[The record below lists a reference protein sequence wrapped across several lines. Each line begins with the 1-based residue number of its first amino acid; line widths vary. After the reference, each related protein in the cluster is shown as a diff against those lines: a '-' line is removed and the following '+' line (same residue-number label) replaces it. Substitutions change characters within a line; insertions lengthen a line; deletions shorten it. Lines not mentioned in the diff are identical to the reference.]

1 MAMKERMDL
10 LLFMAAGVAAGFLS
24 GLLGIGGGLVLVP
37 VLAAVFSMQQV
48 DSAVVMPL
56 TLGTSL
62 ATILFTSLS
71 SVRAHHKRGAVDW
84 EIVRR
89 MAPGVAIGAGAG
101 ALAAVQ
107 LPTGALQIG
116 FVLFASV
123 AATQLLFGA
132 DARTV
137 RCLPRAATLA

>member
-1 MAMKERMDL
+1 MEVV
-10 LLFMAAGVAAGFLS
+10 LFTVAGVAAGFLS

-48 DSAVVMPL
+48 DSAVLMPL

-62 ATILFTSLS
+62 ATILFTSLA

-84 EIVRR
+84 GIVQR

-101 ALAAVQ
+101 ALGAAQ
-107 LPTGALQIG
+107 LPTGALQAG

-123 AATQLLFGA
+123 AATQLL
-132 DARTV
+132 
-137 RCLPRAATLA
+137 